1 MTASLEERFTR
12 FLASLP
18 GAEAIDGMVL
28 PEDPERRRK
37 ADFLLA
43 KREVVLELKTLTVDS
58 SHKVEAAVDKHRERD
73 EFPLF
78 YGTADVRKVLSHLP
92 DGEDIYRRMV
102 NSLGRSIEEAVRS
115 AEEQVTHTRHVL
127 CIPNAIGMLVI
138 LNESVEILDPV
149 VVGHR
154 VAQLMRRERTGNSD
168 AEKLDFVWLLF
179 ESHALGVV
187 GGVPAMPSM
196 LIRGERAARFPWFTA
211 FHNDVVERWAALN
224 NGAVVDGGSP
234 DPMAMRFTATKGL
247 TSPPPTELPRH
258 EVWRRQYHAQPY
270 LRHLGDDAVLAHGGA
285 LMQRLMPHFIKGGPG
300 YVAEVVM
307 PLMEQFTHFQEEASF
322 RALDLRK
329 MPKPG

>member
-1 MTASLEERFTR
+1 MTQRLEERFTQ

-18 GAEAIDGMVL
+18 GAEAIDSMVL
-28 PEDPERRRK
+28 PEDPERRRR

-43 KREVVLELKTLTVDS
+43 KREVVLELKTLSIDT

-78 YGTADVRKVLSHLP
+78 YGTADVLKVLSHLP

-102 NSLGRSIEEAVRS
+102 NSLGRSVEEAVRS

-127 CIPNAIGMLVI
+127 GIPNAIGMLVI

-154 VAQLMRRERTGNSD
+154 VGQLMRRERTGNSD
-168 AEKLDFVWLLF
+168 AEMLDFVWLLF

-187 GGVPAMPSM
+187 GGVPAIPSM
-196 LIRGERAARFPWFTA
+196 LIRGGRAARFPWFTA
-211 FHNDVVERWAALN
+211 FHKDVVGRWAALN
-224 NGAVVDGGSP
+224 NGAVIDGGSP
-234 DPMAMRFTATKGL
+234 DPMAMRFAATKGIA
-247 TSPPPTELPRH
+247 SPPPTELARH
-258 EVWRRQYHAQPY
+258 EVWRRQYRAQPY

-285 LMQRLMPHFIKGGPG
+285 LMQRLMPHFAKEGPD
-300 YVAEVVM
+300 YVADVVM

-329 MPKPG
+329 MPTSG

>member
-1 MTASLEERFTR
+1 
-12 FLASLP
+12 
-18 GAEAIDGMVL
+18 MVL

-43 KREVVLELKTLTVDS
+43 KREVVLELKTLAVDT

-78 YGTADVRKVLSHLP
+78 FRTADVRKVLSHLP
-92 DGEDIYRRMV
+92 DGEDIYRRIV
-102 NSLGRSIEEAVRS
+102 NSIGRSVEEAVRS

-127 CIPNAIGMLVI
+127 GIPNAIGMLVI

-154 VAQLMRRERTGNSD
+154 VVQLMRRERTGNSD
-168 AEKLDFVWLLF
+168 AEMLDFVWLLF
-179 ESHALGVV
+179 ESHALGIV

-211 FHNDVVERWAALN
+211 FHADVAGRWAALN
-224 NGAVVDGGSP
+224 NGVVVDGGSP
-234 DPMAMRFTATKGL
+234 DPKAMRFSGTRCI
-247 TSPPPTELPRH
+247 TSSLPTESPRG
-258 EVWRRQYHAQPY
+258 EVWRREYRARPY
-270 LRHLGDDAVLAHGGA
+270 LRHLGDDAVLAHGGT
-285 LMQRLMPHFIKGGPG
+285 LMQRLMPHFMKEGPG

>member
-18 GAEAIDGMVL
+18 GAESIDSMVL
-28 PEDPERRRK
+28 PEHPERRRK

-43 KREVVLELKTLTVDS
+43 KREVVLELKTLAVDT
-58 SHKVEAAVDKHRERD
+58 SHKVEAAMDKLRERD
-73 EFPLF
+73 EYPLI

-92 DGEDIYRRMV
+92 DGEDIYRRIV
-102 NSLGRSIEEAVRS
+102 NSLGRSVEEAVRS
-115 AEEQVTHTRHVL
+115 AEEQVTNTRHVL
-127 CIPNAIGMLVI
+127 GIPNAIGMLVI
-138 LNESVEILDPV
+138 LNESIDILDPV

-154 VAQLMRRERTGNSD
+154 VAQLMRRERTGNSN

-179 ESHALGVV
+179 ESHALGVI
-187 GGVPAMPSM
+187 GGIPATPSL
-196 LIRGERAARFPWFTA
+196 LIRGERAARFPWFSA
-211 FHNDVVERWAALN
+211 FHADIVGRWAALN

-234 DPMAMRFTATKGL
+234 DPMAMRFSSTKSI
-247 TSPPPTELPRH
+247 TSPPPNELPRD
-258 EVWRRQYHAQPY
+258 EAWRKEYRARPY
-270 LRHLGDDAVLAHGGA
+270 LRQLGDDAVLVHGGA
-285 LMQRLMPHFIKGGPG
+285 LMKRLMPHFMKEGPG
-300 YVAEVVM
+300 YVAEDVM